1 MAETIIEVKNL
12 VKTYDNLNAV
22 NDISFEVYRGEIF
35 GLLGENG
42 AGKTTTLEIIEG
54 LRRPTSGT
62 INVLG
67 HDIPKDMRQ
76 MKQKI
81 GVQLQS
87 SAYYNYLKLTEI
99 LKLFGEFYGKEVDP
113 DKLLKSVDLDFK
125 KDAYVSQLSGG
136 QKQRFSIV
144 ASLVND
150 PEIVFLDEPTT
161 GLDPL
166 ARRNL
171 WSLIQDIRARGKTVI
186 LTTHYLEEAEILC
199 DRIAIMEK
207 GKIIA
212 YDKTNLL
219 VDRASYPYT
228 ISFETKTEESSV
240 KKSLVVFGG
249 ITQPGKKD
257 HYILKMKTQDKLG
270 AAIDAVRIFEP
281 IGLAVRPAS
290 LEDVFIELTGK
301 ALENDKENG
310 END

>member
-1 MAETIIEVKNL
+1 MINVIKVEKL
-12 VKTYDNLNAV
+12 VKKYGDYTAV
-22 NDISFEVYRGEIF
+22 NEISFEVEKGEIF

-54 LRRPTSGT
+54 LRQATSGT
-62 INVLG
+62 VTVLG
-67 HDIPKDMRQ
+67 HEVPSGLRA

-87 SAYYNYLKLTEI
+87 SAYYNHLKLTEI
-99 LKLFGEFYGKEVDP
+99 LALFADFYGSKVDP
-113 DKLLKSVDLDFK
+113 SALLASVDLESK
-125 KDAYVSQLSGG
+125 KNAYVSQLSGG

-171 WSLIQDIRARGKTVI
+171 WELIKDIRERGKTVV

-207 GKIIA
+207 GSIIA
-212 YDKTNLL
+212 YDKTNKL
-219 VDRASYPYT
+219 VDRAKFPYT
-228 ISFETKTEESSV
+228 ISFETKTETEKV
-240 KKSLVVFGG
+240 NKSLAQFGK
-249 ITQPGKKD
+249 ISQPGKKN
-257 HYILKMKTQDKLG
+257 HYTLSMETQEKLG
-270 AAIDAVRIFEP
+270 AAIDTVRKFSP

-290 LEDVFIELTGK
+290 LEDVFIELTGQAIK
-301 ALENDKENG
+301 VEELNA
-310 END
+310 

>member
-1 MAETIIEVKNL
+1 MEKVIVVKKL
-12 VKTYDNLNAV
+12 VKKYSSITAV
-22 NDISFEVYRGEIF
+22 DGISFDVKKGEIF

-54 LRRPTSGT
+54 LRLATDGSVE
-62 INVLG
+62 VLG
-67 HDIPKDMRQ
+67 YNIPAEMRT

-99 LKLFGEFYGKEVDP
+99 LDLFAKFYGKKVNAE
-113 DKLLKSVDLDFK
+113 KLLDSVELGFK
-125 KDAYVSQLSGG
+125 KNAYVSQLSGG

-161 GLDPL
+161 GLDPV

-171 WSLIQDIRARGKTVI
+171 WGLIKEIRQRGKTVV

-207 GKIIA
+207 GSIVA
-212 YDKTNLL
+212 YDKTNSL
-219 VDRASYPYT
+219 VERASSPYT
-228 ISFETKTEESSV
+228 ISFETATSQDKVE
-240 KKSLVVFGG
+240 KQLADFGEVD
-249 ITQPGKKD
+249 QPGKKN
-257 HYILKMKTQDKLG
+257 HYVLKMKTQDKLG
-270 AAIDAVRIFEP
+270 QAIDAVRKFSP

-301 ALENDKENG
+301 SIADDEKG
-310 END
+310 ES

>member
-1 MAETIIEVKNL
+1 MENIIVVKNL
-12 VKTYDNLNAV
+12 VKKYGDFTAV
-22 NDISFEVYRGEIF
+22 NDISFEVEKGEIF

-54 LRRPTSGT
+54 LRRATSGSVK
-62 INVLG
+62 VLG
-67 HDIPKDMRQ
+67 HDIPAEMRT

-87 SAYYNYLKLTEI
+87 SAYYNHLKLTEI
-99 LKLFGEFYGKEVDP
+99 LNLFAKFYGKKVDAE
-113 DKLLKSVDLDFK
+113 KLLDSVELGFK
-125 KDAYVSQLSGG
+125 KNVYVSQLSGG

-161 GLDPL
+161 GLDPV

-171 WSLIQDIRARGKTVI
+171 WGLIKDIRDRGKTVV

-207 GKIIA
+207 GSIVA
-212 YDKTNLL
+212 YDKTNNL
-219 VDRASYPYT
+219 VERASFPYT
-228 ISFETKTEESSV
+228 ISFETKTGQDKIE
-240 KKSLVVFGG
+240 KQLAGFGEVS
-249 ITQPGKKD
+249 QPGKKD

-270 AAIDAVRIFEP
+270 QAIDAVRKFSP

-301 ALENDKENG
+301 ILADESGEKND
-310 END
+310 